1 MRKAEV
7 DTVSTFPGKLIR
19 KLKTIFQCYA
29 DLFQYEMKSSN
40 TQRLLGQDY
49 SWRHKA
55 GTNQN
60 KTTREKSSLPWVEG
74 KQSGSAWFASI

>member
-40 TQRLLGQDY
+40 TQRLLGQILDQALLTAFLAF
-49 SWRHKA
+49 KA
-55 GTNQN
+55 A
-60 KTTREKSSLPWVEG
+60 L
-74 KQSGSAWFASI
+74 